1 MKKIAILNYHMA
13 CGGTEKAMIAL
24 LNSLDYNQIQ
34 VTLYLLF
41 KEGPLL
47 NDIPKQVDVQE
58 IRFKKDKYRNYVSE
72 IRGLNT
78 IQTSYLKLERKIF
91 KILNKVNYEDG
102 TIFEAVLK
110 QVIVPDVEFD
120 LVCDFSGYG
129 FFPTI
134 VAAKLFRAKQRC
146 TWIHDEKCFWLKRV
160 EKSLDNFDRIFCVSI
175 SVKQNFLK
183 MYPQYQSKTEV
194 FYNLIDAQEIK
205 NKATNF
211 VVSDI
216 MNEQNVLL
224 TVGRLVEQKG
234 YDIAIKTALL
244 LKEKNILFKWYF
256 IGDGD
261 KKEEMEELIRK
272 FKLQNEVILLGRKD
286 NPYPY
291 MKKCTLYV
299 QPSRNEGYPVVI
311 VEARALGC
319 VIVASDIPSIGEQII
334 DGVNGYLV
342 QLDEKAF
349 ANKIEELLR
358 DEEKREKVKKELQNE
373 KIDYSD
379 NIKKLYNLL

>member
-72 IRGLNT
+72 LRGLNT

-91 KILNKVNYEDG
+91 KILNKVDYEDG

-194 FYNLIDAQEIK
+194 FYNLIDAQEIR
-205 NKATNF
+205 NKANNS

-224 TVGRLVEQKG
+224 TVGRIVEQKG
-234 YDIAIKTALL
+234 YDVAVKTALL

-261 KKEEMEELIRK
+261 KREDMESLIRK

-299 QPSRNEGYPVVI
+299 QPSRNEGYPIVI
-311 VEARALGC
+311 VEARALEC
-319 VIVASDIPSIGEQII
+319 VIVASDIPSIGEQIKNE
-334 DGVNGYLV
+334 VNGFLV
-342 QLDEKAF
+342 QLNEKAF
-349 ANKIEELLR
+349 ANKIEEILR
-358 DEEKREKVKKELQNE
+358 DEEKRERVKKELQNE

>member
-1 MKKIAILNYHMA
+1 MKKVAILNYQMA
-13 CGGTEKAMIAL
+13 CGGTEKALLAL
-24 LNSLDYNQIQ
+24 LNSLDYSKIE
-34 VTLYLLF
+34 VTLFLFF

-47 NDIPKQVDVQE
+47 KDIPKQVKVQE
-58 IRFKKDKYRNYVSE
+58 IEFKKKKYRDFVSK
-72 IRGLNT
+72 IRGLN
-78 IQTSYLKLERKIF
+78 ILQTSFLKIERKLF
-91 KILNKVNYEDG
+91 KVLNGVQYEDG

-110 QVIVPDVEFD
+110 QVIVPDIEFD

-129 FFPTI
+129 FFPTV
-134 VAAKLFRAKQRC
+134 VAAKLFRAKRRC
-146 TWIHDEKCFWLKRV
+146 TWIHDENCFWLKRV
-160 EKSLDNFDRIFCVSI
+160 EKSLGNFDRIFCVSI

-194 FYNLIDAQEIK
+194 FYNLIDAQEIR
-205 NKATNF
+205 NKANNF

-224 TVGRLVEQKG
+224 TVGRIVKQKG
-234 YDIAIKTALL
+234 YDVAVKTALL

-261 KKEEMEELIRK
+261 KREDMENLISK

-311 VEARALGC
+311 VEARALKC
-319 VIVASDIPSIGEQII
+319 VIVASDIPSIREQII

-358 DEEKREKVKKELQNE
+358 DKEKREKVKKELQNE

>member
-1 MKKIAILNYHMA
+1 MKKIAILNYYMA

-24 LNSLDYNQIQ
+24 LNSLDYSKIQ

-58 IRFKKDKYRNYVSE
+58 IKFKKNKYRNYVSE
-72 IRGLNT
+72 IRGVNI
-78 IQTSYLKLERKIF
+78 IQTSCLKLERKIF
-91 KILNKVNYEDG
+91 KILNQVNYEDG
-102 TIFEAVLK
+102 TIFEAVLN
-110 QVIVPDVEFD
+110 QVIVPDIEFD

-129 FFPTI
+129 LFPTV
-134 VAAKLFRAKQRC
+134 VAAELFRAKRKC
-146 TWIHDEKCFWLKRV
+146 TWIHGEKCFWLKRT
-160 EKSLDNFDRIFCVSI
+160 ERSLDYFDRIFCVSI
-175 SVKQNFLK
+175 SARKNFLK
-183 MYPQYQSKTEV
+183 LYPQFREKTEV
-194 FYNLIDAQEIK
+194 FYNLINVSEIRDG
-205 NKATNF
+205 AEAF

-216 MNEQNVLL
+216 MEEDNVLL
-224 TVGRLVEQKG
+224 TVGRIVEEKG
-234 YDIAIKTALL
+234 YDIAVKTALK
-244 LKEKNILFKWYF
+244 LKEKKIPFTWYF
-256 IGDGD
+256 IGDGN
-261 KKEEMEELIRK
+261 KKEELQSLINK
-272 FKLQNEVILLGRKD
+272 YNLQKDIILLGRKD

-358 DEEKREKVKKELQNE
+358 DKEKREKVKKELQNE

>member
-72 IRGLNT
+72 IRGLKT

>member
-24 LNSLDYNQIQ
+24 LNSLDYKQMQ

-58 IRFKKDKYRNYVSE
+58 IKFKKDKYRNYVSE
-72 IRGLNT
+72 FRGLNT
-78 IQTSYLKLERKIF
+78 IRTSCLKLERKIF
-91 KILNKVNYEDG
+91 KILNRVNYEDG

-110 QVIVPDVEFD
+110 QVIVPDIEFD

-129 FFPTI
+129 FFPTV

-183 MYPQYQSKTEV
+183 IYPQHQSKTEV
-194 FYNLIDAQEIK
+194 FYNLIDAQEIR
-205 NKATNF
+205 NKANNF

-234 YDIAIKTALL
+234 YDIAVKTALL

-261 KKEEMEELIRK
+261 KKEEMEDLIRK
-272 FKLQNEVILLGRKD
+272 FKLQNEMILLGRKD

-299 QPSRNEGYPVVI
+299 QPSRNEGYPIVI
-311 VEARALGC
+311 IEARALGC
-319 VIVASDIPSIGEQII
+319 VIVASDIPSMGEQIKNE
-334 DGVNGYLV
+334 VNGYLV
-342 QLDEKAF
+342 QLNEKAF

>member
-1 MKKIAILNYHMA
+1 MKNIAILNYYMA

-24 LNSLDYNQIQ
+24 LNSLDYSKIQ

-58 IRFKKDKYRNYVSE
+58 IKFKKNKYRNYVSE
-72 IRGLNT
+72 IRGVNI
-78 IQTSYLKLERKIF
+78 IQTSCLKLERKIF
-91 KILNKVNYEDG
+91 KILNQVNYEDG
-102 TIFEAVLK
+102 TIFEAALK

>member
-1 MKKIAILNYHMA
+1 MA

-72 IRGLNT
+72 LRGLNT

-91 KILNKVNYEDG
+91 KILNKVDYEDG

-194 FYNLIDAQEIK
+194 FYNLIDAQEIR
-205 NKATNF
+205 NKANNS

-224 TVGRLVEQKG
+224 TVGRIMEQNI
-234 YDIAIKTALL
+234 YDVAVKTALV
-244 LKEKNILFKWYF
+244 LKEKNI
-256 IGDGD
+256 
-261 KKEEMEELIRK
+261 
-272 FKLQNEVILLGRKD
+272 
-286 NPYPY
+286 
-291 MKKCTLYV
+291 C
-299 QPSRNEGYPVVI
+299 
-311 VEARALGC
+311 
-319 VIVASDIPSIGEQII
+319 
-334 DGVNGYLV
+334 
-342 QLDEKAF
+342 
-349 ANKIEELLR
+349 
-358 DEEKREKVKKELQNE
+358 
-373 KIDYSD
+373 
-379 NIKKLYNLL
+379 

>member
-1 MKKIAILNYHMA
+1 MKRVAILNYHMA
-13 CGGTEKAMIAL
+13 CGGTEKALLAL
-24 LNSLDYNQIQ
+24 LKSLDYSKIE

-47 NDIPKQVDVQE
+47 KDIPKQVKVQE
-58 IRFKKDKYRNYVSE
+58 IKFKKKKYRYFVSK
-72 IRGLNT
+72 IRGFSAFQT
-78 IQTSYLKLERKIF
+78 IFLKIERKIF
-91 KILNKVNYEDG
+91 KVLNGVQYEDG
-102 TIFEAVLK
+102 TIFEAVLE
-110 QVIVPDVEFD
+110 QVIIPDIEFD

-129 FFPTI
+129 FFPTV
-134 VAAKLFRAKQRC
+134 VAAKLFRAKRRC

-183 MYPQYQSKTEV
+183 MYSQHQSKTEV
-194 FYNLIDAQEIK
+194 FYNLIDAQEIR
-205 NKATNF
+205 NRANNF

-261 KKEEMEELIRK
+261 KKEEMENLIKK
-272 FKLQNEVILLGRKD
+272 FKLQNEMILLGKKD

-299 QPSRNEGYPVVI
+299 QPSRNEGYPIVI

-319 VIVASDIPSIGEQII
+319 VIVASDIPSMGEQIKN
-334 DGVNGYLV
+334 GKNGYLV
-342 QLDEKAF
+342 GLDEKAF
-349 ANKIEELLR
+349 ADKIEELLQ
-358 DEEKREKVKKELQNE
+358 DEKKMERVKKELQNE

-379 NIKKLYNLL
+379 NVKKLYDLL

>member
-1 MKKIAILNYHMA
+1 MA

-194 FYNLIDAQEIK
+194 FYNLIDAQEIR
-205 NKATNF
+205 NKANNS

-224 TVGRLVEQKG
+224 TVGRIVEQKG
-234 YDIAIKTALL
+234 YDVAVKTALL